1 MFEPAVNKLRAAV
14 QLQLKAYKQLQAHN
28 PMLGQVSWPTAL
40 LVHPCCCCLRRDTS
54 ANMSDHT
61 TM

>member
-28 PMLGQVSWPTAL
+28 PVLGQVS
-40 LVHPCCCCLRRDTS
+40 
-54 ANMSDHT
+54 
-61 TM
+61 